1 MEENKTNCP
10 NCGAPLEE
18 GKCKYCGT
26 ECRARKKEPKYFYRG
41 REIKNPTEEMLCD
54 PCLLVKFV

>member
-10 NCGAPLEE
+10 NCGAPLGG

-26 ECRARKKEPKYFYRG
+26 EYKTEQKELKWFYRG
-41 REIKNPTEEMLCD
+41 REVENPTEEMLCD
-54 PCLLVKFV
+54 IELLAKFV